1 VLIDE
6 APSAEALTDPFCD
19 LHTGSWFLLRTRSR
33 QEKLVAQDLAAR
45 DVLHFLPLMNCVRYH
60 GPRQV
65 NVEVPLFP
73 GYVFLRG
80 NAEDAYG
87 VDRAGRLAQILPIAD
102 QKRVNEELKNIWLAL
117 SYDAELLT
125 YPYLRKGM
133 RVEVRSGPFRGVR
146 GVIEDWGKRARLV
159 LQVEILGRAVSLE
172 VGAALLDVID

>member
-1 VLIDE
+1 MLIDE
-6 APSAEALTDPFCD
+6 APSADALTELFCATD
-19 LHTGSWFLLRTRSR
+19 AGSWFLLRTRSR

-45 DVLHFLPLMNCVRYH
+45 DVLHFLPLMNCVRYY
-60 GPRQV
+60 GSRKAS
-65 NVEVPLFP
+65 VEVPLFP

-80 NAEDAYG
+80 SAEDAYN
-87 VDRAGRLAQILPIAD
+87 VDRAGRLAQIMPITD
-102 QKRVNEELKNIWLAL
+102 QQRVNDELKNIWLAL
-117 SYDAELLT
+117 SYDAELSN

-146 GVIEDWGKRARLV
+146 GVIEDWGKRARLI